1 MIIITLSKSA
11 KYVLSVSERAERN
24 VRLWILEVH
33 RALPHRL
40 QRQSQRRSQV
50 RVPGSVS
57 SGRELHF
64 AVFCHYS
71 ADVSEVLDYL
81 VLELRLEQQRVV
93 EYPGSDCLVHR
104 RLVRSRELQSA

>member
-1 MIIITLSKSA
+1 MSIPA
-11 KYVLSVSERAERN
+11 KHSRPWAERAERN

-33 RALPHRL
+33 RALPHSL

-57 SGRELHF
+57 SCRELHLS
-64 AVFCHYS
+64 VFRNYS

-81 VLELRLEQQRVV
+81 VLELRLEKQRVV
-93 EYPGSDCLVHR
+93 EYPGSDCLIHR
-104 RLVRSRELQSA
+104 RLVRSRELQSAKL